1 MHLVHCDNQF
11 VAAFFSA
18 EDADKC
24 VDKFALDL
32 TPLNMGLWKYA
43 DYTSR
48 ATKWKEFLTSN
59 GEVFTVTVIYVD
71 HNATTNVWQ
80 DETGATIV
88 RILTN
93 RQNQEACKKCGAV
106 GDLGAKG
113 LCWVCE
119 DTEV

>member
-11 VAAFFSA
+11 VAAFFSS
-18 EDADKC
+18 EDADRC
-24 VDKFALDL
+24 VDRLSEGMEKTDH
-32 TPLNMGLWKYA
+32 GWKYTG
-43 DYTSR
+43 YTSS
-48 ATKWKEFLTSN
+48 ATKWKAFVSGGTI
-59 GEVFTVTVIYVD
+59 VVITVIYVD
-71 HNATTNVWQ
+71 HNATTNVWH
-80 DETGATIV
+80 DETGATII